1 MNRSRMKPVN
11 SPEEVPDGLS
21 DEDQIRFW
29 ETHEI
34 TEEFLAKAELA
45 SEDERPRSRTTPIT
59 VRFDDFTLGRL
70 KDLAESRNV
79 GYQTL
84 LKELVIERLYEEERR
99 QGALPA
105 GQVPDAESVEESS
118 AGEEQE
124 TTKPRDWQSE
134 AYDFVKKNKNIIE
147 DEDLDYIVSARLL
160 KDGSSLLLEI
170 SNEIKA
176 ASRRDKFPPARL
188 KRMMKGYNKLEEFVT
203 KAFEVHEAKFGL
215 PESNE
220 VESPEQNPEQN
231 RVQEEQ
237 SAREQPRQFEQQGD
251 ETTPVTSL
259 ETFKKAKLN
268 RAAAS
273 GLTG

>member
-1 MNRSRMKPVN
+1 MNRSRLQPVN
-11 SPEEVPDGLS
+11 SPEEVPEGLS

-84 LKELVIERLYEEERR
+84 LREFVLERLYEEERR
-99 QGALPA
+99 QGTLPA
-105 GQVPDAESVEESS
+105 DQVPKAESVEESPAS
-118 AGEEQE
+118 EEQA
-124 TTKPRDWQSE
+124 TTKPRNWQSE
-134 AYDFVKKNKNIIE
+134 AYDFVKKNKSIIE
-147 DEDLDYIVSARLL
+147 EEGLDYIVSARLL
-160 KDGSSLLLEI
+160 KDASSLLLEI

-188 KRMMKGYNKLEEFVT
+188 NRMMKGYNKLEEFVT

-220 VESPEQNPEQN
+220 VGSPEQNPG
-231 RVQEEQ
+231 QEEQ
-237 SAREQPRQFEQQGD
+237 SAREQPRQYEEQGD

-259 ETFKKAKLN
+259 EKFRKAKLN
-268 RAAAS
+268 RAAAN

>member
-1 MNRSRMKPVN
+1 MNRSRLKPVN

-21 DEDQIRFW
+21 DEEQIKFW

-45 SEDERPRSRTTPIT
+45 SEDERPHSQTTPVT
-59 VRFDDFTLGRL
+59 VRFDNFTLGRL

-84 LKELVIERLYEEERR
+84 LKEFVIERLYEVERR

-105 GQVPDAESVEESS
+105 DQVPDAESVEESP

-124 TTKPRDWQSE
+124 TTKRRDWQSE
-134 AYDFVKKNKNIIE
+134 AYDFVEKNKSLIE
-147 DEDLDYIVSARLL
+147 EEDLEYIVSARLL
-160 KDGSSLLLEI
+160 KDASSLLLEI

-203 KAFEVHEAKFGL
+203 KAFEVHKAKFGL

-231 RVQEEQ
+231 RVQEQ
-237 SAREQPRQFEQQGD
+237 SAREQPRQYEQQED

-273 GLTG
+273 GQTG

>member
-1 MNRSRMKPVN
+1 VN

-21 DEDQIRFW
+21 DEEQIRFW

-45 SEDERPRSRTTPIT
+45 SEDERPHSQTTPVT
-59 VRFDDFTLGRL
+59 VRFDNFTLGRL

-84 LKELVIERLYEEERR
+84 LKEFVIERLYEVERR

-105 GQVPDAESVEESS
+105 DQVPDAESVEESP

-124 TTKPRDWQSE
+124 TTKRRDWQSE
-134 AYDFVKKNKNIIE
+134 AYDFVEKNKSLIE
-147 DEDLDYIVSARLL
+147 EEDLEYIVSARLL
-160 KDGSSLLLEI
+160 KDASSLLLEI

-188 KRMMKGYNKLEEFVT
+188 KRLMKGYNKLEEFVT

-215 PESNE
+215 PESND

-237 SAREQPRQFEQQGD
+237 STREQPRQYEQQGD